1 VSLFEALKQQ
11 VSSKVMPHRQLFPTE
26 VHRAAA
32 ESIVARFGSVPGVQA
47 ALLVNSLARGMGTP
61 QSDLDMV
68 MLVDPQAADIDTLQ
82 AEWERFYAADAA
94 AQQLRRLGRFT
105 GVHLDWV
112 TGVYTPAVWDDGG
125 GPDGFELEV
134 GNHVAY
140 SVPLVCNGTRYEDLR
155 ATWLPYYAENLRLE
169 RLAMVR
175 DACRYDLE
183 FVPFY
188 VGRQLYFQA
197 FDRLYKAYQEFLQAL
212 FIARRVYPLA
222 YNKWV
227 RLQVAEWLELP
238 DVYAQLPGILEI
250 GRLESDELVTKA
262 QVVSRLLETWT
273 AP

>member
-1 VSLFEALKQQ
+1 MSYL
-11 VSSKVMPHRQLFPTE
+11 QLFPTE

-32 ESIVARFGSVPGVQA
+32 ASIVARFGSVPGVQA

-68 MLVDPQAADIDTLQ
+68 MLVDPEAADIDTLQ

-94 AQQLRRLGRFT
+94 TQQLCRLGRFT
-105 GVHLDWV
+105 AVHLDWV
-112 TGVYTPAVWDDGG
+112 TGMYTPAVWDDGG
-125 GPDGFELEV
+125 GPDGFELGV

-140 SVPLVCNGTRYEDLR
+140 SVPLVCNGRRYEELR
-155 ATWLPYYAENLRLE
+155 ATWLPYYAEDLRVQ
-169 RLAMVR
+169 RLTMVR
-175 DACRYDLE
+175 NACQYDLD

-188 VGRQLYFQA
+188 VSRQLYFQA

-222 YNKWV
+222 YNKWI

-262 QVVSRLLETWT
+262 QFVSQLLETWT
-273 AP
+273 AL